1 MDSDIK
7 KFCLECLYKLV
18 SDYGSEIDKSKSK
31 NNLSG
36 LIYNLNLLDCV
47 YKPISC
53 KRIICNHFT
62 VSKGWGGVQ
71 DWNGYEKNNFGSGIG
86 YHQINCDTAWA
97 RVFVKLYQKT
107 LASLAK

>member
-1 MDSDIK
+1 MKNMDSDIE

-31 NNLSG
+31 DNLSG

-62 VSKGWGGVQ
+62 VSKGWGGC
-71 DWNGYEKNNFGSGIG
+71 SGLEWI
-86 YHQINCDTAWA
+86 
-97 RVFVKLYQKT
+97 
-107 LASLAK
+107 